1 MILIDNDYKKYMSQ
15 KNVQFWIKN
24 HIFQKFNSVNVNKST
39 KRIGT
44 YDLRF
49 TIPTL

>member
-15 KNVQFWIKN
+15 KNVQLDKESY
-24 HIFQKFNSVNVNKST
+24 FQKFNSVNVNKST